1 MNSTIVALATPVG
14 IGAIGIIRLS
24 GNEALSIAQS
34 IFSKNIINKPSHT
47 LHFGRINSP
56 SPPLKAG
63 RGGEGAV
70 LDEVVLSIFK
80 GPHSYTGEDVVEI
93 SCHGSHYIQQKI
105 IELLIMQGATNA
117 KAGEFTLR
125 AFINGKL
132 DLTQAEAVADLISSD
147 SEISHKMAIDQMR
160 GGFSSKIKELR
171 QQLIDFASLIE
182 LELDFGEED
191 VEFADKNHLKT
202 LVNEIYKYVVTLK
215 ESFVLGNVLKNGI
228 ATVIAGKPNAGKSTV
243 LNALLN
249 EERAIVS
256 SIAGTTRDTI
266 EESVSINGV
275 LFRFIDTA
283 GIRQS
288 GDEIEGMGI
297 EKTFEKLNKADL
309 IIYIFDAQITNQE
322 ILQAEIEALKTSDIP
337 VIAVANKTDL
347 CDKNTLQNTFQN
359 FPNIL
364 YISGKKG
371 DISELLIFLN
381 TKANELNQSSQTLV
395 NNSRHYEALHK
406 SAIALQ
412 DVMNGLETGLTGD
425 FIALDIRKALF
436 HLGEIT
442 GEITSNDLLANIFSR
457 FCIGK

>member
-1 MNSTIVALATPVG
+1 MQETIVALATPVG
-14 IGAIGIIRLS
+14 IGAIGVIRLS
-24 GNEALSIAQS
+24 GSDAIDIAQS
-34 IFSKNIINKPSHT
+34 VFLKKITDKASHT
-47 LHFGRINSP
+47 LHFGRIAEP
-56 SPPLKAG
+56 SSEKYITI
-63 RGGEGAV
+63 
-70 LDEVVLSIFK
+70 DEVVLSLFK
-80 GPHSYTGEDVVEI
+80 GPNSYTGEDVVEI

-105 IELLIMQGATNA
+105 IELLIRQGARTA

-125 AFINGKL
+125 AFMNGKL

-147 SEISHKMAIDQMR
+147 SELSHRMAMDQMR
-160 GGFSSKIKELR
+160 GGFSNKIKELR

-191 VEFADKNHLKT
+191 VEFADRSHLFN
-202 LVNEIYKYVVTLK
+202 LVEEICKYVNTLK
-215 ESFVLGNVLKNGI
+215 DSFALGNVLKNGI

-266 EESVSINGV
+266 EEAISINGV

-309 IIYIFDAQITNQE
+309 VIYIFDAQITTPEMLEQE
-322 ILQAEIEALKTSDIP
+322 IETLKIAGKPIIP
-337 VIAVANKTDL
+337 VANKTDL
-347 CDKNTLQNTFQN
+347 CDNQILKKTFKN
-359 FPNIL
+359 FPNII

-371 DISELLIFLN
+371 EISELLTLLQS
-381 TKANELNQSSQTLV
+381 KAAELNQSSQTLV

-406 SAIALQ
+406 SAIALN
-412 DVMNGLETGLTGD
+412 DVLEGLTTQRTSD
-425 FIALDIRKALF
+425 LIALDIRKALF

-442 GEITSNDLLANIFSR
+442 GEITSDDLLANIFSR